1 MHPTHLVQADLRY
14 LQTYDAAVMLQA
26 FNSLVHDTEIAFDFP
41 QGGCQQRAEIMSMYL
56 HKKLKID
63 HCKVWLFAPAAL
75 YSGDSRTLFI
85 DDKNGLT
92 AHSKIEWNYHV
103 APVVRVIENDKVQT
117 MVLDPSIHK
126 NEHILLEQ
134 WFNAIGKSNISQ
146 YSFVLPDRYFFYCS
160 YDYNGFLTTLFDGS
174 FYNYEGLIKNDLILE
189 KGLAINDM
197 AIHIYHHFIAP
208 LMASATETD
217 KVKLEDLKAVFG
229 NTTALDLLFSQNIS
243 GYTPNTTHRYVI
255 SFYNDV
261 MTEARR
267 LFNERLG
274 YWTAITNQLFAL

>member
-26 FNSLVHDTEIAFDFP
+26 FNSLVQGPQQCAWGY
-41 QGGCQQRAEIMSMYL
+41 QGGCQQRAEIMSMFL
-56 HKKLKID
+56 LKKMKID
-63 HCKVWLFAPAAL
+63 HCKIWLFAPAAL

-126 NEHILLEQ
+126 NEPILLEQ
-134 WFNAIGKSNISQ
+134 WFNAIGNSNISQ